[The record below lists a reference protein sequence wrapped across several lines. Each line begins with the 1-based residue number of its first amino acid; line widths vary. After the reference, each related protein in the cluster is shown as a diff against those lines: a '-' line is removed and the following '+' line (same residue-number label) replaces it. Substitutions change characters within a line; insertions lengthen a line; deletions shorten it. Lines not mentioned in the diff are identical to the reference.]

1 MATPP
6 GLPRPA
12 FTYNFAAIQCIVG
25 GVALSNFG
33 TDGGISFEYPSQLME
48 SELSA
53 DGYVTYSG
61 NNDERVRVTITL
73 LETSGAIP
81 LVEALIKTQVNAV
94 FAGSPLTPVPF
105 YMSDPAT
112 GDHVV
117 SEYVVFLQEPAPS
130 KTKGIGTREY
140 ILELPYARFTGAK
153 GALNIATV

>member
-1 MATPP
+1 M
-6 GLPRPA
+6 
-12 FTYNFAAIQCIVG
+12 QCIVG

-94 FAGSPLTPVPF
+94 FAGSPLAPVAF
-105 YMSDPAT
+105 FMTDPAT
-112 GDHVV
+112 GDTVV

-130 KTKGIGTREY
+130 KAKGIGTREY

-153 GALNIATV
+153 GVVNAQTA